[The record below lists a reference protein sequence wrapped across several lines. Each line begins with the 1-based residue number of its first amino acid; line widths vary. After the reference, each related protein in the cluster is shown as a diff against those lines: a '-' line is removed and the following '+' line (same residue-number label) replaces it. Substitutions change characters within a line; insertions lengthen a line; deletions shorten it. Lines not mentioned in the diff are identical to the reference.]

1 MRNEIVVLEDGKKT
15 SGQIDVGGFA
25 ASGASVN
32 PALLYLADLASKEGR
47 RTMRSKLNR
56 VARLIGTESLETC
69 RWEEM
74 RPHDVHGILLLLEK
88 EGLEASTINN
98 YLAALKGVA
107 TQAWKEGLM
116 ESETLQRIK
125 AIKSRRSTRL
135 PKGRS
140 LTMEESNALMSCH
153 RGVSPVVDTRDKALL
168 ALMLGC
174 GLRRAEVCGLTLAD
188 VSFNEGA
195 ITLIGKGNKERKV
208 YLPEAAMKFLLVW
221 LNFRGQ
227 EDGPLFT
234 RIFRGGHILKEK
246 SLSESA
252 VTLILKE
259 RLEITGQKRATPHDL
274 RRTFATRLIEDGN
287 DLVKVQRAM
296 GHASVQTTAR
306 YDRRGEKDQKEM
318 ARNVRL

>member
-1 MRNEIVVLEDGKKT
+1 
-15 SGQIDVGGFA
+15 
-25 ASGASVN
+25 
-32 PALLYLADLASKEGR
+32 
-47 RTMRSKLNR
+47 
-56 VARLIGTESLETC
+56 
-69 RWEEM
+69 
-74 RPHDVHGILLLLEK
+74 
-88 EGLEASTINN
+88 
-98 YLAALKGVA
+98 
-107 TQAWKEGLM
+107 M
-116 ESETLQRIK
+116 ESETLQRIR

-140 LTMEESNALMSCH
+140 LTMEESSALMSCH

-174 GLRRAEVCGLTLAD
+174 GLRRAEVCGLTLSD
-188 VSFNEGA
+188 VNFDEGA

-208 YLPEAAMKFLLVW
+208 YLPEAAMNFLLVW
-221 LNFRGQ
+221 LDFRGQ

-234 RIFRGGHILKEK
+234 RIFRGGHILKQK

-259 RLEITGQKRATPHDL
+259 RLAITGQKRATPHDL

-296 GHASVQTTAR
+296 GHANVQTTAR

-318 ARNVRL
+318 AKSVRL